1 MAMGRK
7 HILVVE
13 DETDISELIRYNLEK
28 AGYAVTTARS
38 GEHAIEAAR
47 AAPPDLVLLD
57 LMLPGIDGMAV
68 CRQLKAQPATREVPV
83 IMVTARGEERDV
95 IRGLS
100 IGADDYVAKPF
111 SPAVLV
117 ARVEA
122 ALRRGGGTPA
132 PESEAALMVHGIE
145 IHPGRHE
152 VKAESTPVT
161 LTRTEFQILAL
172 LARRPGWVFSRSQII
187 GAIHGK
193 AHGVTDRSVDVQIV
207 SLRRKLGAL
216 GNVVETVRGVGYRM
230 RE

>member
-7 HILVVE
+7 RILVVE

-38 GEHAIEAAR
+38 GEHALEAAR

-57 LMLPGIDGMAV
+57 LMLPGIDGLTV

-95 IRGLS
+95 VRGLS
-100 IGADDYVAKPF
+100 LGADDYVAKPF

-122 ALRRGGGTPA
+122 ALRRGGGAPA
-132 PESEAALMVHGIE
+132 PETEAPLVVHGLE

-152 VKAESTPVT
+152 VKVGGVPVT

-187 GAIHGK
+187 GAIRGK

-216 GNVVETVRGVGYRM
+216 GNVIETVRGVGYRM